1 MVFIKKPIEEDPRI
15 TIRKICERCDVSV
28 GTATRIVRDDLNLRE
43 IAARWIA
50 LLLTDQQKKQRVEC
64 SKDLCSRCLNQM
76 DPNAFATS
84 SQVMRPGCTVVAFLT
99 NGPIKCGWLLTGRD
113 QLCFHQVF
121 GVGRTVFPVYQH
133 AGSNHG
139 WHDST
144 TGVNTHCNT
153 PYQNCS
159 TRRDQISPSAAPN
172 RRHRKTPLLHDNT
185 TAHKAKVT
193 VTFLQEKNMQVLA
206 HLPYSP
212 GLVPCGVQS
221 SPSSKKIW
229 LVGNFPAFRTS

>member
-84 SQVMRPGCTVVAFLT
+84 SQVMRPGWVFFFFFVFNKRFNQMRVAADGKRPVVLRP
-99 NGPIKCGWLLTGRD
+99 NSKVRSD
-113 QLCFHQVF
+113 CFPF
-121 GVGRTVFPVYQH
+121 FRT
-133 AGSNHG
+133 
-139 WHDST
+139 
-144 TGVNTHCNT
+144 
-153 PYQNCS
+153 
-159 TRRDQISPSAAPN
+159 
-172 RRHRKTPLLHDNT
+172 HR
-185 TAHKAKVT
+185 
-193 VTFLQEKNMQVLA
+193 
-206 HLPYSP
+206 
-212 GLVPCGVQS
+212 VQS
-221 SPSSKKIW
+221 H
-229 LVGNFPAFRTS
+229 G